1 MMGLPQEVVSV
12 LGNVAHDNAEV
23 EDLSVSVLRYPS
35 AMATVTASVVHH
47 GERQALTAQCEKAC
61 IAVPHQVYAS
71 QSLPTGFPREDPE
84 LEEQLN
90 RLYAAQPALPYE
102 GHTAQIDNVLTCLEQ
117 GGTTPAITGEDG
129 RRTIELITA
138 IYKAGATRQ
147 PCSCPSRRKTPSIP
161 WRAFRPMRPI
171 FMKRAPA
178 WRTWGTARCSREI
191 TSRAERILLYGGGS
205 PCKTVTVCI
214 TPPRASPPRW
224 SSRGNS
230 SLRRWDWT
238 TATLAAMCNGL
249 MEAGATLKW
258 IYDPDPA
265 KVEQYCKMY
274 PQARAARSEAEV
286 LEDPE
291 VRLVAGACVTSQ
303 RCALGL
309 RVMAAGKDYFT
320 DKAPLTTLEQLA
332 AARKATAET
341 GRKYMCY
348 YSERLHVESA
358 VYAGQLI
365 AQGALAR
372 C

>member
-1 MMGLPQEVVSV
+1 MLCWMMGLPQEVVSV

-147 PCSCPSRRKTPSIP
+147 PVQLPLTP
-161 WRAFRPMRPI
+161 
-171 FMKRAPA
+171 
-178 WRTWGTARCSREI
+178 
-191 TSRAERILLYGGGS
+191 
-205 PCKTVTVCI
+205 
-214 TPPRASPPRW
+214 
-224 SSRGNS
+224 
-230 SLRRWDWT
+230 
-238 TATLAAMCNGL
+238 
-249 MEAGATLKW
+249 
-258 IYDPDPA
+258 
-265 KVEQYCKMY
+265 
-274 PQARAARSEAEV
+274 
-286 LEDPE
+286 EDPFYT
-291 VRLVAGACVTSQ
+291 VAGIQAHAPHFYEKS
-303 RCALGL
+303 ASLADLGENAVL
-309 RVMAAGKDYFT
+309 PGNYFT
-320 DKAPLTTLEQLA
+320 
-332 AARKATAET
+332 R
-341 GRKYMCY
+341 
-348 YSERLHVESA
+348 
-358 VYAGQLI
+358 
-365 AQGALAR
+365 
-372 C
+372 